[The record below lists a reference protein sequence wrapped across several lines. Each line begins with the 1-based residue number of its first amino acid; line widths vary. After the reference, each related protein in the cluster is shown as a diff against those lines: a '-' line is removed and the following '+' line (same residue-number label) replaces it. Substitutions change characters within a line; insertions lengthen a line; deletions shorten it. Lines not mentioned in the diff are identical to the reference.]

1 MTEDEAKINKQLA
14 EAMGLPESETSVKI
28 KLPKNSDD
36 FEVKETPIT
45 RAYKE
50 QMKQAEAQKADS
62 DGEEN
67 LDIKPANYDDS
78 STDQKPNQD
87 FGDW

>member
-1 MTEDEAKINKQLA
+1 
-14 EAMGLPESETSVKI
+14 
-28 KLPKNSDD
+28 
-36 FEVKETPIT
+36 
-45 RAYKE
+45 
-50 QMKQAEAQKADS
+50 MKQAEAQKADS